1 MIGGGKISVLGGTK
15 TLTLSTSDGSTNFE
29 IKDSDGFPI
38 FKVDSKGNI
47 YARGGVK
54 KI

>member
-1 MIGGGKISVLGGTK
+1 MAGIRITKKIKEVMLNDSAGADSFT
-15 TLTLSTSDGSTNFE
+15 

-47 YARGGVK
+47 KARGG
-54 KI
+54 IGRI

>member
-1 MIGGGKISVLGGTK
+1 MTKIRPSSGGTDVQQ
-15 TLTLSTSDGSTNFE
+15 LADSDGTSTWE
-29 IKDSDGFPI
+29 IKDSDGFTV

-54 KI
+54 RI